1 MRLIDKRFVA
11 CTLILATSG
20 LGSDAFAQD
29 RLLYRYTNESG
40 VKVLHHSIP
49 PKYAQ
54 KGYEVLNES
63 GLVIKV
69 VPPAPTEEEA
79 AAKEAQRRMLE
90 RYEDLKRRYS
100 SLQDIEAAKNRRLET
115 VETSISIIRGNISGL
130 TSQLESIMS
139 KAADAERAGRS
150 VPPYLLEQVSATRA
164 ELAIAEE
171 LLNTRL
177 NEQKEMQEKYQ
188 EDVSIFVKGQ
198 AWEQQNTARR

>member
-1 MRLIDKRFVA
+1 MV
-11 CTLILATSG
+11 LALCG

-29 RLLYRYTNESG
+29 RLLYRFTNEKG

-54 KGYEVLNES
+54 NGYEVLNES
-63 GLVIKV
+63 GQVIKV

-79 AAKEAQRRMLE
+79 AAKEAQRQMLAH
-90 RYEDLKRRYS
+90 YEDLKRRYS

-115 VETSISIIRGNISGL
+115 IETSISIIRGNISGL
-130 TSQLESIMS
+130 NSQLESIMG
-139 KAADAERAGRS
+139 KAADAERAGKS
-150 VPPYLLEQVSATRA
+150 VPPYLLDQVSATRA

-171 LLNTRL
+171 MLDTRL

-188 EDVSIFVKGQ
+188 EDVAIFVKGQ
-198 AWEQQNTARR
+198 AWEQQNAARR